1 MKAEVPPETLKN
13 QLDSIG
19 ICHFV
24 RKKRRLQRLQNFLLM
39 KEVRLLDAVGWQHR
53 TRIDLPLKRETKCQY
68 E

>member
-1 MKAEVPPETLKN
+1 
-13 QLDSIG
+13 
-19 ICHFV
+19 
-24 RKKRRLQRLQNFLLM
+24 M